1 MIYLNSKIYYPLYGY
16 VKSPDTVQITSEQ
29 IQEAIRGYLEEH
41 PIGELELNG
50 TSIQLSGGE

>member
-1 MIYLNSKIYYPLYGY
+1 MNSKTYYPLYGY
-16 VKSPDTVQITSEQ
+16 AKPPDTVQITSEQ
-29 IQEAIRGYLEEH
+29 IQEEIRKYMEEH